1 MKYLLP
7 SALMDPARSVSERNY
22 RFHRNYDTPLLRRSK
37 RETVS
42 HLTYSL
48 EILHVVA

>member
-22 RFHRNYDTPLLRRSK
+22 RFHRNDTPLLRRSK

-48 EILHVVA
+48 KILHVVA